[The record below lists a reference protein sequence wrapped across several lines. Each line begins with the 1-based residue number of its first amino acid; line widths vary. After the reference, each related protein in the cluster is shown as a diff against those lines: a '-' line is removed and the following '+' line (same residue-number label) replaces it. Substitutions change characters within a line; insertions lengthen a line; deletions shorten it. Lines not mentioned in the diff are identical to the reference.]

1 VTDRPSDRLLWFG
14 VLGGA
19 LAWATQFVANLAFTW
34 AQCNAPPG
42 RWQLPLHKWE
52 IGISV
57 VGIAI
62 DLAAFAVSLRLFLA
76 TYRVDDVASHER
88 LGDGTAPPLGRVNFL
103 AMVALLVNFL
113 TVTIMVMTAIAAP
126 LLHVCQQS

>member
-42 RWQLPLHKWE
+42 RWMLPLHTWE
-52 IGISV
+52 VGISV
-57 VGIAI
+57 AGIIVG
-62 DLAAFAVSLRLFLA
+62 LAAFTVSLRIFLA
-76 TYRVDDVASHER
+76 THRIDDVASHER